1 MQLARFLTKRT
12 AVVAAGVVGIPLAL
26 MVPSGSASAES
37 TFTLIEQPHGQFHFI
52 DLPPKAHSP
61 QGPAS
66 VGDEFVIVSKLT
78 RDKKPSGY
86 LQVVCVVTG
95 RAAHKHA
102 PEQVMCH
109 GQFHLPD
116 GTLSLSAGGRFRN
129 TVHAAVTGGT
139 GKYEGAMGS
148 VVSVSK
154 PNGSSVDTVH
164 LL

>member
-26 MVPSGSASAES
+26 MIPSGSASAES
-37 TFTLIEQPHGQFHFI
+37 TFTLVEQPHGNFHFI

-66 VGDEFVIVSKLT
+66 VGDELIFSNKLT
-78 RDKKPSGY
+78 RDNKPYGF
-86 LQVVCVVTG
+86 VHAVCVVTG
-95 RAAHKHA
+95 KRLKHA
-102 PEQVMCH
+102 PELVMCN
-109 GQFHLPD
+109 GQFNLPG
-116 GTLSLSAGGRFRN
+116 GTIALSAGGRFRN
-129 TVHAAVTGGT
+129 AVHISVIGGT